1 MRAAAPRTQRDSI
14 SWRAVIPAIAAVTV
28 SILPGFLTAGL
39 AVQVGADIGLTVA
52 GLGAVIAVFFAAS
65 AAASSVMGALV
76 QRAGWPAGVR
86 LSSILAAVTLAGI
99 GFWASTSLILA
110 AWFVLGG
117 LAAGLSQPAANLAVA
132 RCVPSQ
138 RHGLLFGVK
147 HASVPVATLL
157 AGASVPAIALTIGWE
172 WAYWGGA
179 ILALLVALAVPT
191 NAVDHE
197 SGAGSLDPPG
207 GGTGRPTTPL
217 PLLIAL
223 SIAAILGIGG
233 MDALASFFVT
243 YAVDIGIGEGAAGVL
258 LAAGSAAGIVTRLAA
273 GWLIDRTQRAD
284 LTAIATMLAIGAL
297 GISAIATGGQVGLLL
312 GGLVGFAAGW
322 GWSGLF
328 TFAVVKDNPEAEAS
342 ATGIT
347 MTGVWI
353 GAAIGPLLFGVVAD
367 SFSFAVAWWGTV
379 ASLIG
384 AAAIVLY
391 VRHRR

>member
-1 MRAAAPRTQRDSI
+1 MWAAPPLTRHDSI

-39 AVQVGADIGLTVA
+39 AVQVSADIGLTLA

-65 AAASSVMGALV
+65 AAASSVMGSLV
-76 QRAGWPAGVR
+76 QRAGWAAGVR
-86 LSSILAAVTLAGI
+86 LSSILAAVTLGGI
-99 GFWASTSLILA
+99 GFWATTPLILG

-117 LAAGLSQPAANLAVA
+117 LGAGLSQPAANLTVA

-157 AGASVPAIALTIGWE
+157 AGVSVPAIALTVGWE

-179 ILALLVALAVPT
+179 ILALLVAVVVPYKP
-191 NAVDHE
+191 ADHE
-197 SGAGSLDPPG
+197 TGAGSPDPPR
-207 GGTGRPTTPL
+207 GTGRPTTPL

-233 MDALASFFVT
+233 IDALASFFVT
-243 YAVDIGIGEGAAGVL
+243 YAVDIGIGEGAAGLL
-258 LAAGSAAGIVTRLAA
+258 LAAGSAAGIVTRLVA

-297 GISAIATGGQVGLLL
+297 GIAAIATGGEVGLLL

-353 GAAIGPLLFGVVAD
+353 GAAVGPLLFGVVAD
-367 SFSFAVAWWGTV
+367 SFSFAVAWWGTA

-391 VRHRR
+391 VRRKR

>member
-1 MRAAAPRTQRDSI
+1 MRAAAPHTQRDSV

-39 AVQVGADIGLTVA
+39 AVQVSADIGLTVA
-52 GLGAVIAVFFAAS
+52 GLGVVIAIFFAAS
-65 AAASSVMGALV
+65 AAASSAMGALV
-76 QRAGWPAGVR
+76 QRAGWAAGVR
-86 LSSILAAVTLAGI
+86 LSSALAAVTLAGI
-99 GFWASTSLILA
+99 ALSASTPLILGV
-110 AWFVLGG
+110 WFVLGG
-117 LAAGLSQPAANLAVA
+117 AAAGLSQPAANLAVA
-132 RCVPSQ
+132 RCVPSE

-157 AGASVPAIALTIGWE
+157 AGVSVPAIALTVGWE
-172 WAYWGGA
+172 WAFWGGA
-179 ILALLVALAVPT
+179 LLAVLVAAAVPRKP
-191 NAVDHE
+191 ADHE
-197 SGAGSLDPPG
+197 VGAGSPDPA
-207 GGTGRPTTPL
+207 GGTGRPTTPF

-223 SIAAILGIGG
+223 SVAALLGIGG
-233 MDALASFFVT
+233 IDALASFFVT

-258 LAAGSAAGIVTRLAA
+258 LAVGSAAGIMTRLVA
-273 GWLIDRTQRAD
+273 GWLIDRTERAD

-297 GISAIATGGQVGLLL
+297 GIAAIAAGGEVGLLL

-328 TFAVVKDNPEAEAS
+328 TFAVVRDNPEAEAS

-347 MTGVWI
+347 MTGVWV

-367 SFSFAVAWWGTV
+367 GLSFVVAWWGTA
-379 ASLIG
+379 ASLIC

-391 VRHRR
+391 VRQRR